1 MGDAISKYLTQCQ
14 SPEFAVRATLFDGLC
29 LKQQGL
35 FKEAAESY
43 IKMTNELSDL
53 RSAMLLEQAAYCYLL
68 SVPALPRKYGFHIVL
83 AGYRFTKT
91 GGCKSHAARL
101 YKQGS
106 MVYAGQDWQLSTEHI
121 LYTLGHLNFMLK
133 DYAGAALYF
142 NLLMEGAVPGHNLQQ
157 MVHLREYFLVQ
168 HARAKEDRSVAVIS
182 LPRLHS
188 QDTQLAFTDLAV
200 EQEVLASWAAL
211 EKVVRDTISGQD
223 TVLSSTSQPV
233 FNNQTNNT
241 LHPQAVVG
249 ETMYVKIKL
258 ENIFN
263 TPLQLR
269 KAYLLWKFVPD
280 DSEEVFLNDKKE
292 SLTNP
297 HVETVILESVVLDK
311 SSSSHLT
318 FQLTALSPGQLT
330 ITGLEYS
337 LKALFP
343 DKEPT
348 DHEIRGKQVLVIAP
362 RHVNTVKD
370 RKLRSGVGQDNRL
383 EVRVRPSL
391 PRLEVSLTLPGIMSC
406 GEMRCCE
413 LELRNTG
420 PRACNKIHLV
430 SQTPGLLSLGQRKKK
445 EEEEETSRRL
455 FEFPLVEDTGPLMRR
470 QQEDGSVDQTSLDLM
485 VVPVSEIAAGAS
497 VKVPVW
503 VRGPEVTSLH
513 AVSVYYDTAVSPS
526 RTSPRLTSLALSLES
541 QPSLEFS
548 VSRSRPR
555 LHTNLP
561 GSQLAATITNCSKD
575 ISVSMESLEILQVSL
590 VSRDSRLLSLL
601 SSTRG
606 CSVARGETTRLLLQ
620 TEQVET
626 VEEKWADVGS
636 LRQLPANVLIPGGNL
651 HCTSLAA
658 KSSAV
663 LPLLSPPHLNFIK
676 KEFGHNLGRRG
687 NPPILAS
694 DLCVIIWRSAGSN
707 PILGQTVARLED
719 VCQEEEAVAPC
730 SPVSV
735 EARMVSEVVEHD
747 FRERGQCRAQG
758 SITFS
763 PRANTPVLLQYK
775 LAGQVQGARVT
786 GNTGSFLT
794 NNNNWLLT
802 KLIFILQ
809 MA

>member
-1 MGDAISKYLTQCQ
+1 M
-14 SPEFAVRATLFDGLC
+14 
-29 LKQQGL
+29 
-35 FKEAAESY
+35 
-43 IKMTNELSDL
+43 
-53 RSAMLLEQAAYCYLL
+53 
-68 SVPALPRKYGFHIVL
+68 
-83 AGYRFTKT
+83 
-91 GGCKSHAARL
+91 
-101 YKQGS
+101 
-106 MVYAGQDWQLSTEHI
+106 
-121 LYTLGHLNFMLK
+121 
-133 DYAGAALYF
+133 
-142 NLLMEGAVPGHNLQQ
+142 PGHNLQQ

-188 QDTQLAFTDLAV
+188 QDTQLAFTDHKV
-200 EQEVLASWAAL
+200 EQEVLDSWGDL

-241 LHPQAVVG
+241 LNPQAVVG
-249 ETMYVKIKL
+249 ETIFVKIKM

-280 DSEEVFLNDKKE
+280 DSEEVFLNEKKE
-292 SLTNP
+292 SLNNP

-318 FQLTALSPGQLT
+318 FQLNPLSPGQLS

-337 LKALFP
+337 VKALFP

-362 RHVNTVKD
+362 RHVNSVKD

-391 PRLEVSLTLPGIMSC
+391 PRLEVSLAVPGIMSC

-420 PRACNKIHLV
+420 PRASNKIHLV
-430 SQTPGLLSLGQRKKK
+430 SQTPGLLSLGQRKK
-445 EEEEETSRRL
+445 EEEGNSRRL

-470 QQEDGSVDQTSLDLM
+470 QKEDGSVDQTSLDLM

-503 VRGPEVTSLH
+503 VRGPEAVSGVASLH
-513 AVSVYYDTAVSPS
+513 SVSVYYDTTVSPS
-526 RTSPRLTSLALSLES
+526 RSTPRLTSLALSLQS
-541 QPSLEFS
+541 QPSLELR

-555 LHTNLP
+555 LHSNQP
-561 GSQLAATITNCSKD
+561 GSQLAATITNSSKD
-575 ISVSMESLEILQVSL
+575 ISASMESLEVVQVSL

-601 SSTRG
+601 SSSRG
-606 CSVARGETTRLLLQ
+606 CSVARGETTRLVLQ

-626 VEEKWADVGS
+626 VQEKWADVAS
-636 LRQLPANVLIPGGNL
+636 LRQLPANVIIPGGNL
-651 HCTSLAA
+651 HCTTLAT

-663 LPLLSPPHLNFIK
+663 LPVLSPPHLNFIK
-676 KEFGHNLGRRG
+676 KEFGHNMGRRG

-694 DLCVIIWRSAGSN
+694 DLCVVIWRSAGSN
-707 PILGQTVARLED
+707 PVLGQTVARLED
-719 VCQEEEAVAPC
+719 VYQEEEAVAPS

-735 EARMVSEVVEHD
+735 EARMASEVVEHD

-763 PRANTPVLLQYK
+763 PRADTPVLLQYK

-786 GNTGSFLT
+786 GNTGILPTTTTCSNKAFIYPSRWRSLFT
-794 NNNNWLLT
+794 AGSAECPPVWDSCFQTRLLPS
-802 KLIFILQ
+802 Q
-809 MA
+809 